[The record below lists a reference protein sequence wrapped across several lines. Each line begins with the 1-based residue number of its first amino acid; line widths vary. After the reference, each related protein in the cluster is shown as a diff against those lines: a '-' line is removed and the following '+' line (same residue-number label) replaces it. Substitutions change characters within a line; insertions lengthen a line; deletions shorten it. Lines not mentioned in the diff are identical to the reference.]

1 MSHSRHRAGL
11 ITLTE
16 KRYLNLHGL
25 LFFVQDA
32 TFQGSSQLDYLS
44 FDSKSLA
51 RLFVENPQTL
61 VASIRAWIELDDFTG
76 KRTKEWVDKRNN
88 GLLLIDES
96 VKLAKDLSAFIQ
108 KFSNEAPK
116 LTYWL
121 DDDADYLSE
130 DECYQWDRDL
140 RRYLEFFDKYLDLA
154 NCRPPKGKPS
164 EKTVKRLQL
173 PATLPFDLEPCDVPQ
188 TLKRKTFDPVTIANH
203 DYWELMVALMKASPN
218 AVPEFMLKQLFQSPS
233 ERKNHPRK
241 LREII
246 GDLGLTIS
254 DWTLSEL
261 KT

>member
-1 MSHSRHRAGL
+1 M
-11 ITLTE
+11 
-16 KRYLNLHGL
+16 
-25 LFFVQDA
+25 
-32 TFQGSSQLDYLS
+32 DYLS
-44 FDSKSLA
+44 LDSKSLA
-51 RLFVENPQTL
+51 RLFVENPKTL

-76 KRTKEWVDKRNN
+76 KRTKEWLDKRNN

-96 VKLAKDLSAFIQ
+96 VKLAKDLSAFIK
-108 KFSNEAPK
+108 KFSNEAPN

-121 DDDADYLSE
+121 GDDADYLSE

-154 NCRPPKGKPS
+154 NWKPLKDKSS
-164 EKTVKRLQL
+164 ETTGKRLQL
-173 PATLPFDLEPCDVPQ
+173 PATLPFDLELCDVPQ
-188 TLKRKTFDPVTIANH
+188 TLKRKHFNPVTIAND
-203 DYWELMVALMKASPN
+203 DYWKLMVALMSASPN
-218 AVPEFMLKQLFQSPS
+218 AVPRFKLDQLFQGQS

-246 GDLGLTIS
+246 ADLGLNIS